1 MLSIAAPGNYNRMRR
16 NSPLH
21 FLAVNKLSVRAL
33 GSDAIASFVA
43 VMQGFL
49 HCGLSPVK
57 SEKALLLKKQ
67 NKTKHKSAVHKVRHL
82 INHFSR
88 RVISHLSGPNHS
100 MYYSSVSTQVGG
112 KALGRLCTQQVP
124 K

>member
-1 MLSIAAPGNYNRMRR
+1 VLSIATPGNYNRMRR

-21 FLAVNKLSVRAL
+21 LLAVSKLSVHAF
-33 GSDAIASFVA
+33 GSSAIASSVA
-43 VMQGFL
+43 VTRGFL

-57 SEKALLLKKQ
+57 RENALLLKK
-67 NKTKHKSAVHKVRHL
+67 KKKYKSAVHKLRHL

-88 RVISHLSGPNHS
+88 HVISHLSGPNHS
-100 MYYSSVSTQVGG
+100 MCHSSMSAQVGG
-112 KALGRLCTQQVP
+112 KALGRLFAQQVP